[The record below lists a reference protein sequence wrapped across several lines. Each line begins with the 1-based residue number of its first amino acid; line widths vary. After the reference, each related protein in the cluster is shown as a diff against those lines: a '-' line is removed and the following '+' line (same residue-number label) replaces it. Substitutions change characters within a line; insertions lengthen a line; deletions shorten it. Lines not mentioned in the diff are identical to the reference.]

1 MEKLN
6 ETEVLNR
13 LENLSGWSL
22 KEQAIEKKYELADF
36 KKALAFINQIG
47 ERAEEANHHPEL
59 FNVYNKVTIRL
70 HTHDAD
76 GITDKDF
83 DLARKIDELR

>member
-36 KKALAFINQIG
+36 KEALAFINQIG